1 MTWHGKQ
8 SETKQSKNKT
18 LDVPVNI
25 GVTLCQRRLNRLL
38 QSAEKI
44 WTYWHENLGALRQS
58 LGWIVTMCFP
68 CAPETLCMWRC
79 APPPEQGVC
88 WNIILA
94 FEVGLSL
101 RVEKQSWTGGCIVE
115 QWRLLQTALYSQS
128 RSRVTGSLI
137 LDVNPS
143 STSLKCTQIRIVTH
157 TYTLISDNFYNFPW
171 ENGRY

>member
-58 LGWIVTMCFP
+58 RGWIVTMCFP

-79 APPPEQGVC
+79 VPPLNRECV
-88 WNIILA
+88 
-94 FEVGLSL
+94 ETLSL
-101 RVEKQSWTGGCIVE
+101 HLRLVLAWGLKSRAGQVDASLSSEGCFK
-115 QWRLLQTALYSQS
+115 LHCTHSLDP
-128 RSRVTGSLI
+128 GSL
-137 LDVNPS
+137 VHWYWM
-143 STSLKCTQIRIVTH
+143 STPHPQAWNAH
-157 TYTLISDNFYNFPW
+157 
-171 ENGRY
+171 RYVS